1 MARQSIECRLLLV
14 VDYLILLI
22 LLFSLQLLLLLTAG
36 KVSYLSAPKM
46 ATSMRGLTQVKLKH
60 PTLTYSG
67 THGP

>member
-22 LLFSLQLLLLLTAG
+22 LLFSLQLLLLTAG